1 MPSAVA
7 AAQIPRDITSK
18 YKTALRAACRERSF
32 YGATPAG
39 AQSAHGPAYNRRTVR
54 YNRRTVQRTIGARSS
69 AQSAHDPVHNRR
81 TVRRTIGAR
90 SGVQS
95 VHGLTHSPAHNR
107 RTVRRTIG
115 ARFGAQS
122 VHGLAYNRRTV
133 QRTIKRTVRR
143 NCAQVGMRQSGLRVA
158 SPGLRGNVRGVG
170 RSLRTTISR
179 ELRPGTP
186 AGNTRASPPPNRRSA
201 SPAWLSSSSA
211 AGPL

>member
-1 MPSAVA
+1 MPCAGA

-39 AQSAHGPAYNRRTVR
+39 VQSAHGPAH
-54 YNRRTVQRTIGARSS
+54 NRRTVQRTI
-69 AQSAHDPVHNRR
+69 D
-81 TVRRTIGAR
+81 AR

-95 VHGLTHSPAHNR
+95 SAQSMHGLAYNQAHNR
-107 RTVRRTIG
+107 RTVRCTI
-115 ARFGAQS
+115 
-122 VHGLAYNRRTV
+122 
-133 QRTIKRTVRR
+133 RR

-179 ELRPGTP
+179 ESRPGTP
-186 AGNTRASPPPNRRSA
+186 AGSTRASPPPNRRSA
-201 SPAWLSSSSA
+201 SPAWLSTSSA

>member
-1 MPSAVA
+1 M
-7 AAQIPRDITSK
+7 RG
-18 YKTALRAACRERSF
+18 RG
-32 YGATPAG
+32 GADPTRYNFKVQNCAPGGMTG
-39 AQSAHGPAYNRRTVR
+39 AQFLWRNASQRTIAHGPA
-54 YNRRTVQRTIGARSS
+54 
-69 AQSAHDPVHNRR
+69 HNRR
-81 TVRRTIGAR
+81 TIRCTIGAR

-107 RTVRRTIG
+107 LTVRRTIG

-122 VHGLAYNRRTV
+122 AHGLAYNQAHNRRTV
-133 QRTIKRTVRR
+133 RCTIRR

-179 ELRPGTP
+179 ESRPGTP
-186 AGNTRASPPPNRRSA
+186 AGSTRASPPPNRRSA

>member
-1 MPSAVA
+1 MPCAGA
-7 AAQIPRDITSK
+7 AAQTPRDITSK

-32 YGATPAG
+32 YGATPAS

-54 YNRRTVQRTIGARSS
+54 RTIGARSS

-81 TVRRTIGAR
+81 TVWCTIDAR
-90 SGVQS
+90 SG
-95 VHGLTHSPAHNR
+95 
-107 RTVRRTIG
+107 
-115 ARFGAQS
+115 AQS
-122 VHGLAYNRRTV
+122 CTQSAHGLAYNRRTV
-133 QRTIKRTVRR
+133 QRTVQRTIRR

-179 ELRPGTP
+179 ESRPGTP
-186 AGNTRASPPPNRRSA
+186 AGSTCASPPPNRRSA

>member
-1 MPSAVA
+1 MPCAVA

-18 YKTALRAACRERSF
+18 YKTALQAACRERSF

-39 AQSAHGPAYNRRTVR
+39 VQSAHGPAH
-54 YNRRTVQRTIGARSS
+54 NRRTVQRTIGARSS

-81 TVRRTIGAR
+81 TVQRTIGAR
-90 SGVQS
+90 SG
-95 VHGLTHSPAHNR
+95 
-107 RTVRRTIG
+107 
-115 ARFGAQS
+115 ARSGAQS
-122 VHGLAYNRRTV
+122 AHGLAYNRRTV
-133 QRTIKRTVRR
+133 WRTIRCTIKRTIRR

-179 ELRPGTP
+179 ESRPGTP
-186 AGNTRASPPPNRRSA
+186 AGSTRASPPPNRRSA

>member
-1 MPSAVA
+1 MRGRGGADPTRYNFKVQNCAPGGMPG
-7 AAQIPRDITSK
+7 AQFLWRNASRRTIG
-18 YKTALRAACRERSF
+18 ARS
-32 YGATPAG
+32 G
-39 AQSAHGPAYNRRTVR
+39 AQSAHGPAY
-54 YNRRTVQRTIGARSS
+54 
-69 AQSAHDPVHNRR
+69 NRR

-133 QRTIKRTVRR
+133 QRTIKRTIRR

-179 ELRPGTP
+179 ESRPGTP
-186 AGNTRASPPPNRRSA
+186 AGSTRASPPPNRRSA